1 MGIATYLNFMANSS
15 TTRFLC
21 LAALFSSAAAF
32 LSAPTGVAR
41 LSLPKATQSM
51 SMKLS
56 QPSQMKPQLAA
67 AVTAFGA
74 AAPAMADDASVSPL
88 LAWSLVPLLFIAA
101 GAVWLPFVLK
111 QGQKGS
117 PASQLWALFPL
128 TFLTGGVGALTTLL
142 VLMDGDVSLSLAA
155 LQQSLNA

>member
-1 MGIATYLNFMANSS
+1 MGVAALLNIMANTS

-32 LSAPTGVAR
+32 LSTPTGVAR

-56 QPSQMKPQLAA
+56 QPSQMKPSPQLAA

-74 AAPAMADDASVSPL
+74 AAPAMADDAAVSPL

-101 GAVWLPFVLK
+101 GAIWLPFVLK
-111 QGQKGS
+111 QSQKGS
-117 PASQLWALFPL
+117 PSSQLWALFPL
-128 TFLTGGVGALTTLL
+128 TFLTGGVGALT
-142 VLMDGDVSLSLAA
+142 
-155 LQQSLNA
+155 